1 MMCVVTGKAFT
12 ALKSLD
18 VEFMSSVIEVKDAP
32 TTFVSGRVLHKK
44 HFFLFYPKKDQ
55 INNFLSTKTSESFFK
70 RASSLEYPVYESRMK
85 VGIFHCIV
93 VGL

>member
-1 MMCVVTGKAFT
+1 MCSGKAFT

-32 TTFVSGRVLHKK
+32 TTTFVSGKVLHKK
-44 HFFLFYPKKDQ
+44 HLYQKKAQ

-70 RASSLEYPVYESRMK
+70 RASRLEYPV
-85 VGIFHCIV
+85 
-93 VGL
+93 